1 MNLFTSK
8 IEKAKIDIE
17 QLGTKDIKHT
27 RGSTLYHHLVRVQ
40 EILLSW
46 GVEEAVQV
54 AALYHSVYSTEY
66 FTKVTLTTNARSD
79 MQSKLGNAAEHI
91 VYLFSILDRD
101 TVIFDEKNNVIT
113 FKNYITKELV
123 TCDYSTG
130 VALVHIMLANDID
143 HISIVGIGSQISIF
157 NKYRNLHALLTAQ
170 AKHELDKIIPQDL
183 NLKDSATF
191 IRFIAHSGVQI
202 ADKTISVVVDP
213 WLYDSKRDSPIIEGL
228 DPTQRTIDYLIPEPK
243 NTAQELAPD
252 IICLSHF
259 HTHHSPLKEIIEFA
273 KIKDITVICP
283 PLDKNKLHLLQAKI
297 GDYIFG
303 KITFKFVEND
313 QEITIKNVTIQ
324 AMVHKVD
331 MVHLLFT
338 IKLNTKSITH
348 IVDASA
354 GNDFSSLSFSQHW
367 DKLYGTRPDFLFIGA
382 AGHLLKKIEHGE
394 RMIEEAS
401 TLTPI
406 QAAQLASKIMP
417 REVGIIGIYNHSVWD
432 DRYEMAFGTQEAESQ
447 FYWGLSYLA
456 PSIKIRKLLPG
467 DIL

>member
-17 QLGTKDIKHT
+17 QLGTKNIKHT

-40 EILLSW
+40 EILSFW
-46 GVEEAVQV
+46 EAEEAVQV

-66 FTKVTLTTNARSD
+66 FSKVTLTTNARSD
-79 MQSKLGNAAEHI
+79 MQSKLGVLVENI

-101 TVIFDEKNNVIT
+101 SVIFDEKNNVIT

-123 TCDYSTG
+123 TCDHSTG

-143 HISIVGIGSQISIF
+143 HISIVGIGSQLSIF
-157 NKYRNLHALLTAQ
+157 NKYRKLRALLTVQ
-170 AKHELDKIIPQDL
+170 AKCELDKIIPQDL
-183 NLKDSATF
+183 NLKDSSTV

-213 WLYDSKRDSPIIEGL
+213 WLYDSRRDSPIIEGL

-259 HTHHSPLKEIIEFA
+259 HTHHSPLKEIVEFA

-283 PLDKNKLHLLQAKI
+283 PLDKNKLRLLQTKI

-303 KITFKFVEND
+303 KITFKFVENN

-331 MVHLLFT
+331 MIHLLFT
-338 IKLNTKSITH
+338 INLNNKSITH
-348 IVDASA
+348 IVDAHLASSA
-354 GNDFSSLSFSQHW
+354 SPSTSGYWS
-367 DKLYGTRPDFLFIGA
+367 KLYGTRPDFLFIGA

-401 TLTPI
+401 TLTPV

-417 REVGIIGIYNHSVWD
+417 KEAGIIGIYNHSVWD